1 MCKYIRPS
9 EEKLYICT
17 QVYRQTSLRMQI
29 KQIKIEN
36 FKGITLFEMNMGD
49 SLNTFIGANGSGK
62 STIIEAIDMLLSWV
76 VARVRTERGQGDLI
90 HPNQIRKGA
99 QYARLSIDVE
109 LEGERYKWSLYKKA
123 NQVRKKLPDDSS
135 DLVRSSACAN
145 KIVEII
151 NQRKIAPP
159 IISSFGV
166 NRAVDEIPKG
176 ISKRKHKLK
185 PEDIYDKGTSSIRF
199 RSLFEWM
206 LERQDIENEEYRAKS
221 EAGELFTEDEQ
232 LATVK
237 RAIEKVFDSDYTNLK
252 VKSHPRRVTIEKS
265 EGTTLKEYELDLLS
279 DGEKCYLAIVASIAR
294 LLAMATPPGQ
304 DPLESSGIIL
314 IDEVDLH
321 LHPEWQLTIV
331 PRLTKTFPNCQ
342 FIFTTHSPHVISSIP
357 SSDSSKLVVM
367 EEGVGQEIESGW
379 YGRESDS
386 ILLKYFGLSHVRN
399 NKVHHLLREIWQ
411 ELNQNN
417 DITDHYKDLKSQL
430 QSLLNPNDPAIFELQ
445 LQEALIAK
453 RQNEKNK

>member
-1 MCKYIRPS
+1 
-9 EEKLYICT
+9 
-17 QVYRQTSLRMQI
+17 MQI

-36 FKGITLFEMNMGD
+36 FKGVTLFEMDMG
-49 SLNTFIGANGSGK
+49 SNLNTFIGANGAGK
-62 STIIEAIDMLLSWV
+62 STVIEAIDMLLSWV

-99 QYARLSIDVE
+99 QYARLTIDVE

-123 NQVRKKLPDDSS
+123 NLVRKKLPNDSS
-135 DLVRSSACAN
+135 DLVQSSACAN

-166 NRAVDEIPKG
+166 NRAIDEIPKG
-176 ISKRKHKLK
+176 ISRKKHKLK
-185 PEDIYDKGTSSIRF
+185 PEDIYDKGISPIRF

-206 LERQDIENEEYRAKS
+206 LERQDIENGEYRAKS
-221 EAGELFTEDEQ
+221 EAGEIFTEDEQ
-232 LATVK
+232 LATIK
-237 RAIEKVFDSDYTNLK
+237 RAIEKVFDSGYTNLK
-252 VKSHPRRVTIEKS
+252 VKNRPRRVTIEKR
-265 EGTTLKEYELDLLS
+265 EGATLKEYELDLLS

-294 LLAMATPPGQ
+294 LLAMATPQGQ

-331 PRLTKTFPNCQ
+331 PRLTETFPNCQ

-367 EEGVGQEIESGW
+367 KEGVGQEIGSGW
-379 YGRESDS
+379 YGKESDP
-386 ILLKYFGLSHVRN
+386 ILLDYFGLSHVRN
-399 NKVHHLLREIWQ
+399 NEVHHLLEKIWQ

-417 DITDHYKDLKSQL
+417 AITDHYKDLKSQL
-430 QSLLNPNDPAIFELQ
+430 QSLINPNDPAIFELQ

-453 RQNEKNK
+453 QQNEKNT